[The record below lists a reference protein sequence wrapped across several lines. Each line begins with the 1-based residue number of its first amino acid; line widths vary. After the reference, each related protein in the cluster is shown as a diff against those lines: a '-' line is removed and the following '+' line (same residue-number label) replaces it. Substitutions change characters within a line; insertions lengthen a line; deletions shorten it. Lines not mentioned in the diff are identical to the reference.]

1 MSARNVPT
9 HSSTNAK
16 LFLRAYAVVVTIVAS
31 LLAIGC
37 GKGGLKVTHIK
48 SAYDKPSNVAV
59 YFKVETSDGKPV
71 GGMRADQFVIY
82 EDGNVV
88 SQYESKQ
95 TILNPEAAASH
106 YTLLL
111 VDMSGSISESG
122 SSDTVVDAATAFT
135 ENVEKSQKVG
145 VYAFDGSENL
155 YPIAPFT
162 NSSGS
167 ATAAVKRLSTF
178 KAHDPSTNL
187 HGAIV
192 KGLQELDTA
201 LSHAEHPMRFGTLVV
216 FSDGTDHA
224 ARVSEDDMRKAIKDS
239 PYDVFAIGLGAEMSD
254 DQLSSIGKNGTAK
267 AQDRNSVVQ
276 AFNTIAQKIQ
286 DLTQSYYLLGYCSPA
301 RAGKHEVTIEAVV
314 KDGDKERKGR
324 LTTEFDAAGFNTGC
338 DPNKP
343 PSFDIHSG
351 DAAGGDK
358 DKKPSGSPSASGASG
373 KASVNASGSAD
384 FNP

>member
-1 MSARNVPT
+1 MALV
-9 HSSTNAK
+9 
-16 LFLRAYAVVVTIVAS
+16 LLVTV
-31 LLAIGC
+31 GC
-37 GKGGLKVTHIK
+37 GNSGLKLTHIK

-59 YFKVETSDGKPV
+59 YFKVETSDGHPV
-71 GGMRADQFVIY
+71 GGLTADKFVIY
-82 EDGNVV
+82 EDGSAV

-111 VDMSGSISESG
+111 VDMSGSISDSG
-122 SSDTVVDAATAFT
+122 NSQTVVDAATAFT
-135 ENVEKSQKVG
+135 ENLEKSQKVG
-145 VYAFDGSENL
+145 VYAFDGSEDL

-167 ATAAVKRLSTF
+167 ATAGVKRLATF
-178 KAHDPSTNL
+178 KPRDPSTNL

-192 KGLQELDTA
+192 KGLQELDKA

-224 ARVSEDDMRKAIKDS
+224 ARVSQDDMRKAIKDS

-254 DQLSSIGKNGTAK
+254 DQLKGIGKNGTAK
-267 AQDRNSVVQ
+267 AENRESVKQ
-276 AFNTIAQKIQ
+276 AFDTIAKRID
-286 DLTQSYYLLGYCSPA
+286 DLTRSYYLLGYCSPA

-314 KDGDKERKGR
+314 KDGDRTRKGQ
-324 LTTEFDAAGFNTGC
+324 LTSEFDAAGFTTGC

-351 DAAGGDK
+351 DSTGGDK
-358 DKKPSGSPSASGASG
+358 DKKPAPAAAPAASG
-373 KASVNASGSAD
+373 KASVKASGSAD

>member
-1 MSARNVPT
+1 M
-9 HSSTNAK
+9 HSNQHLLERWTLTLLMA
-16 LFLRAYAVVVTIVAS
+16 AVALIA
-31 LLAIGC
+31 LGC
-37 GKGGLKVTHIK
+37 GKGGLQVEHIN

-59 YFKVETSDGKPV
+59 YFKVQTSDGKPV
-71 GGMRADQFVIY
+71 GGLTADQFVIY

-145 VYAFDGSENL
+145 VYAFDGSEDL

-178 KAHDPSTNL
+178 KARDPSTNL
-187 HGAIV
+187 NGAIV
-192 KGLQELDTA
+192 KGLQELEKA

-224 ARVSEDDMRKAIKDS
+224 SRVSADDMRKAIKDS
-239 PYDVFAIGLGAEMSD
+239 QYDVFAIGLGAEMSD
-254 DQLSSIGKNGTAK
+254 DQLNDIGKNGTAK
-267 AQDRNSVVQ
+267 AQDRNSVVE
-276 AFNTIAQKIQ
+276 AFNTIAKKIQ

-301 RAGKHEVTIEAVV
+301 RAGKHEVTIEAVL

-324 LTTEFDAAGFNTGC
+324 LTTEFDAAGFTTGC

-351 DAAGGDK
+351 DAANDK
-358 DKKPSGSPSASGASG
+358 DKKPSGSSGGAAPASKPAV
-373 KASVNASGSAD
+373 KASGSAD